1 MYKYQNN
8 SFRILGLLPTASM
21 QEIMSRVSEI
31 KVKKSLGFDVVYE
44 YDFPWMGPLDRSE
57 ENVINALQRLEDP
70 ITRLKEEIL
79 WFWIDGKEDK
89 KALDCLK
96 QNKRQGA
103 HEIWHVIAQNINLEN
118 SKSNS
123 IKEKPTKESIR
134 ACLNDA
140 ILAHSSVIAKEANIK
155 YKQGGFKED
164 KVVVQEESEVLC
176 CPNCHKIY
184 DKEWKICLKC
194 GVELKVQKNKRK
206 EEVVRSRES
215 DTILDE
221 SHWKNWRFALNR
233 LCSLDKL
240 EGYWEEVYDKA
251 KKINDARL
259 SYLKINEVKENFIC
273 EISEVNFSF
282 ISQALA
288 FKDYERLKKH
298 SNLINDLSLST
309 NLLKKGFN
317 KALVS
322 QIELLN
328 QLCKSTAEEITK
340 LPEDITIQDV
350 LGIHAKFYNKI
361 KEPIYEGNLVDINC
375 ISDFSL
381 ARDNVAT
388 ELRNMANMI
397 NNKFHNYI
405 EALAIIN
412 EAVEQSASTYVKER
426 FQKDEDIIANNLAMQ
441 SNASSNVGSGQS
453 NASSNVGSGVGRK
466 TQPVSNKMASVKRLF
481 QDPFSISNWKDLVA
495 NWKAVLIWGGIIIF
509 FIIASSSNSNKSS
522 SASSYSSPSSSSE
535 KASLDAEIS
544 SGRAKLTELETYL
557 NSGAKKLAVIKDETD
572 QLNAKYQYATYVP
585 DNVESYYNS
594 KAQEYNSLK
603 KTYNRVY
610 EEYETLRNE
619 TNAKIN
625 RYNELVR
632 R

>member
-8 SFRILGLLPTASM
+8 AFRILGLLPSASM

-31 KVKKSLGFDVVYE
+31 KVKKSLGFEVAYE

-70 ITRLKEEIL
+70 VARLKEEIL
-79 WFWIDGKEDK
+79 WFWIDGKEDN
-89 KALDCLK
+89 KALDYLK

-103 HEIWHVIAQNINLEN
+103 HEIWHIIAQNINLES
-118 SKSNS
+118 SKLSS
-123 IKEKPTKESIR
+123 AKDKPTKESIR

-140 ILAHSSVIAKEANIK
+140 ILAHSSVIAKEASIK
-155 YKQGGFKED
+155 YKQGRLKEE
-164 KVVVQEESEVLC
+164 KVVIQEESEIFC

-184 DKEWKICLKC
+184 DKGWKICLKC
-194 GVELKVQKNKRK
+194 GVELKIQKNERK
-206 EEVVRSRES
+206 EEIINSRGS
-215 DTILDE
+215 DINLDE
-221 SHWKNWRFALNR
+221 SHWKNWRFALNKF
-233 LCSLDKL
+233 CSLDKL
-240 EGYWEEVYDKA
+240 EGYWEEVYEKA
-251 KKINDARL
+251 KRINDARL
-259 SYLKINEVKENFIC
+259 SYLKINEVKENFLC

-282 ISQALA
+282 ISQASA

-298 SNLINDLSLST
+298 SNLINGLGLSN

-317 KALVS
+317 KALAS

-328 QLCKSTAEEITK
+328 HLCKSIAEEIAK
-340 LPEDITIQDV
+340 LPEDVTIEDV
-350 LGIHAKFYNKI
+350 LDIHTRFYNKI
-361 KEPIYEGNLVDINC
+361 REPIYEGNLVDINC

-388 ELRNMANMI
+388 VLRDVANMI

-441 SNASSNVGSGQS
+441 TNASNKAGSGQPRTSS
-453 NASSNVGSGVGRK
+453 NAGSGIGRK
-466 TQPVSNKMASVKRLF
+466 TYPVSNKMDSVKRIF
-481 QDPFSISNWKDLVA
+481 QDPFSISNWKDLIA
-495 NWKAVLIWGGIIIF
+495 NWKVVFIWGGIIIF
-509 FIIASSSNSNKSS
+509 LIIVSSSSNNKSS
-522 SASSYSSPSSSSE
+522 STSSYSGSSSRSE
-535 KASLDAEIS
+535 IRSLDAEIS
-544 SGRAKLTELETYL
+544 SGKAKLTELETYL
-557 NSGAKKLAVIKDETD
+557 NSGTNKLTAIKDEID
-572 QLNAKYQYATYVP
+572 QLNAKYQYSTYVP
-585 DNVESYYNS
+585 ANVESYYNS
-594 KAQEYNSLK
+594 KVQEYNSLK
-603 KTYNRVY
+603 DTYNRVY
-610 EEYETLRNE
+610 DEYETLRNA